1 MHAWLAAALRV
12 RVTAWS
18 SVRTR
23 VLQSRHFSRFFIHSA
38 ENLHD
43 RRIALMLN
51 EALMCGIDVAELSDV
66 ITDYFTD
73 RSESVNTAAAAAAEI
88 GM

>member
-1 MHAWLAAALRV
+1 MDAKAV
-12 RVTAWS
+12 
-18 SVRTR
+18 
-23 VLQSRHFSRFFIHSA
+23 
-38 ENLHD
+38 ND

-51 EALMCGIDVAELSDV
+51 EASMCGIDVAELSDV

-73 RSESVNTAAAAAAEI
+73 RSESVNTGAAAAAEV